1 MKDIT
6 KMIFPDWYECKY
18 NEKVMALANHIGRKK
33 PGSKEA
39 FKWDDP
45 EYVILEAGV
54 DDEMAE
60 VGLGLG
66 TNIKRTAK
74 EIAQIVNKPEDYC
87 HEQLMKLAVYGVC
100 FVNEVAGEDVF
111 WSETWIPG
119 TMEMI
124 VNNLDNIEKYPIVG
138 YAMEA
143 YGRVRGPKSSGSFP
157 PGVGL
162 MRVIPIETAIDGNT
176 RRASY
181 EEVSKYLNDNTIFT
195 VTACSCRTDREVM
208 GEGCGHL
215 KEDMCIQMGHA
226 AEYYIKTGRGRQ
238 ITREEAFEI
247 IKRAEENGL
256 MHQIPNIDGSG
267 KTHAICNCCGCG
279 CLSLRTAEMFKNND
293 MVRSNYVARV
303 DAEKCVACGQCV
315 ENCPVNALRM
325 GQKICSSKPVVQD
338 ITTKDTPRDMEWGE
352 ENWNP
357 DYRINRENVVDT
369 GTAPCKTYC
378 PAHIGVQGY
387 IKLASQGKYK
397 EALELIKQENPLPA
411 VCGRICNR
419 RCEDACTRGS
429 LDEPIAIDDIK
440 KFIAQQELK
449 EANRVIPKKRHDY
462 SDKKVA
468 IIGAGPA
475 GLSCAYY
482 LALDGYTITV
492 FEKEKKLGGML
503 TMGIPSFRLEK
514 DVVETEIEIIKAM
527 GVEFKTGVEVGKD
540 ITLDELRKE
549 GYKAFYLAIGA
560 QGGRKV
566 GVTGEDAEGVMSGI
580 DFLRMVNR
588 DESTRISGKVVVIGG
603 GNVAIDVSRTAVR
616 TGGESV
622 VQYCLESR
630 EQMPASE
637 EEIAEAEEEKI
648 QIQNSWGPK
657 RILTENGH
665 VTGVE
670 FKKCVSVFDKDGRFN
685 PAYDE
690 DDTITAEADMV
701 LLSIGQSVIHGD
713 LLKGSGVVVRPNG
726 TLEAD
731 GFTYQTAQKDIFTG
745 GDVYTGPSFAI
756 DAIAAGKQAAISIH
770 RFVQPGQSLVFG
782 RDRRVY
788 KELDKDAAV
797 IETYD
802 NTPRQR
808 PDNMES
814 EKKATEIFR
823 DLRGTLTEEQMK
835 KETERCLGCGVTIVD
850 EYMCVGCGQCTT
862 KCKFDAI
869 ALERVYD
876 AEGVAFSDMKPV
888 VVKTVLKRKGKIAV
902 RKIKKAFVKES

>member
-588 DESTRISGKVVVIGG
+588 NESTRISGKVVVIGG

-685 PAYDE
+685 PSYDE